1 MVWTLTRVSLS
12 WPLVALLAWCDV
24 GFMARPH
31 FSRLPRS
38 AAAVV
43 IGPIVIVTYEW
54 AKARMALLWRRFLT
68 QRALDAYTRSLAYYN
83 LEREGVVT
91 NVDQRIAEDIRT
103 FTDRAVN
110 LLCIVVVSAFDLVTF
125 SIILCRIY
133 PPLYV
138 ALLAYATI
146 GTSVTLVLGSRL
158 VRLRE
163 GQLTAEAD
171 ARFSLLRLKDNVES
185 VAFYGGETTE
195 RQELMRRF
203 GSVFANAA
211 RLVSWERNVAY
222 VTRG

>member
-1 MVWTLTRVSLS
+1 MCYGAPRLVCSYCLALS
-12 WPLVALLAWCDV
+12 AC
-24 GFMARPH
+24 
-31 FSRLPRS
+31 S
-38 AAAVV
+38 AAAVI

-54 AKARMALLWRRFLT
+54 AKARMSLLWRRFLT
-68 QRALDAYTRSLAYYN
+68 KRALNAYTRKLAYYN
-83 LEREGVVT
+83 LENEGAVT

-110 LLCIVVVSAFDLVTF
+110 LLCIVVVSAIDLVTF
-125 SIILCRIY
+125 SVILFRIY

-138 ALLAYATI
+138 ALLAYAAV
-146 GTSVTLVLGSRL
+146 GTAVTLVLGSRL
-158 VRLRE
+158 VSLRE

-185 VAFYGGETTE
+185 VAFYGGEATE
-195 RQELMRRF
+195 RKELLRRF
-203 GSVFANAA
+203 ASVFANAS